1 MAVSCPIGFDTRRLR
16 DEVSAMYARVASAPE
31 GEFHFHRGPAYAASF
46 LGYEAS
52 ELAALPETA
61 TASFAGV
68 GNPLRID
75 RLRDGETVVDVGC
88 GAGMD
93 LLLAARRVGRRGRAI
108 GVDMT
113 QAMRERALASAR
125 SLDLDRTVEVRA
137 GDAESLPVEDGTADV
152 VISNGVLNLTTDKER
167 AFSEIARVLRP
178 GGRLLLADIVV
189 ESELSEAVRRDID
202 LWTG

>member
-16 DEVSAMYARVASAPE
+16 DEVSAMYSRVASDPR
-31 GEFHFHRGPAYAASF
+31 GEFHFHRGANYAASF
-46 LGYEAS
+46 LSYDPG
-52 ELAALPETA
+52 ELAVLPENA

-75 RLRDGETVVDVGC
+75 RLHEGETVVDVGC

-93 LLLAARRVGRRGRAI
+93 LLLAARRVGPRGRAI

-113 QAMRERALASAR
+113 AAMRERARASAR
-125 SLDLDRTVEVRA
+125 ALGFDGTVEIRE
-137 GDAESLPVEDGTADV
+137 GDAESLPIADGVADV

-167 AFSEIARVLRP
+167 AFSEIARVLHP

-189 ESELSEAVRRDID
+189 ESELSETVRRDID